1 MSTFPPHTYPPL
13 GTRVGSPSL
22 PFPGFQDPALCCL
35 RGRRSQHSQ
44 RTTQDTLGALGGH
57 QVHLLSPCL
66 GGGPGGPWWGSRLG
80 RLGCP
85 RAQLQGRGVPGCVL
99 PPLAHCPLPRTRLSG
114 LRPPGGPCQPR
125 APKLGRPIG
134 CQQPAASHRPSPAT
148 RDGGRGCAE
157 PCGSPGALPAPQ
169 ASSGDRLPSAPLPSR
184 SSDRADSWPVVSA
197 ESPGS
202 EASSGGEGA
211 SSGQGAALSAG

>member
-1 MSTFPPHTYPPL
+1 MSMHVHFPTPHVPPTWDTSRFPESALPRVPGPSLVPPEGPAQPAQPANHTGHAGYAGWTPGPPPL
-13 GTRVGSPSL
+13 SMPGRWARGSLVGVSAGQAWLPKGPAAGEGSPRVCPAPSGTL
-22 PFPGFQDPALCCL
+22 PP
-35 RGRRSQHSQ
+35 S
-44 RTTQDTLGALGGH
+44 QDTPQWPAAPRRAL
-57 QVHLLSPCL
+57 P
-66 GGGPGGPWWGSRLG
+66 
-80 RLGCP
+80 
-85 RAQLQGRGVPGCVL
+85 AQG
-99 PPLAHCPLPRTRLSG
+99 
-114 LRPPGGPCQPR
+114 
-125 APKLGRPIG
+125 PIG

-184 SSDRADSWPVVSA
+184 SSDRVDSWLVVSA